1 MYRNQYKNKSNNS
14 QGNISTVASS
24 YPMIVG
30 HKYCNIAEAHVKDLK
45 TNYIK
50 MIEVLKEEKNKSLNE
65 IQEKMRKQWKK

>member
-1 MYRNQYKNKSNNS
+1 
-14 QGNISTVASS
+14 
-24 YPMIVG
+24 MIVG
-30 HKYCNIAEAHVKDLK
+30 HKYCNIAGAHVKDLK